1 MIAEG
6 ALVRVVAREQSPPSV
21 KYDGHVGR
29 VTTTSPSVYG
39 MLFFVQMDTN
49 LAGVDTAFDQQDLEV
64 LEVVQGPDH
73 Q

>member
-21 KYDGHVGR
+21 KYGGHIGR

-39 MLFFVQMDTN
+39 MLFFVQMDN
-49 LAGVDTAFDQQDLEV
+49 NRAGVDTAFDQRDLEV
-64 LEVVQGPDH
+64 LQGPDRE
-73 Q
+73 